1 MNVLHVKK
9 QNYHILRMALQHRLI
24 LAPKDINTM
33 SKITQVMPNSSQTK
47 NKKVTFVKSTLT
59 EFSDVSMWMVNALD
73 IYKAND
79 GKFISESNNKITIT
93 GDTDINALRN
103 TNIFLSGENNEI
115 VLHSLK
121 NVTKLDVACVEGGKV
136 HLGQPEKVNKAVIMA
151 SHGSTVSIGND
162 CLISRDVI
170 IYSSAAHAVYN
181 LDGSHRGL
189 KNITIGSKVWL
200 GQGVRVLA
208 GASVGDNSVIGSYSV
223 LAGKIP
229 NNCAAAGNPCRVT
242 TKDIFWTTRGSG
254 SNLNYYEQA
263 SNRDKPSPSFIKKTK
278 D

>member
-1 MNVLHVKK
+1 
-9 QNYHILRMALQHRLI
+9 MALLDRLI
-24 LAPKDINTM
+24 LAPEGINTM
-33 SKITQVMPNSSQTK
+33 SNITQEMPESSQTK
-47 NKKVTFVKSTLT
+47 NKKVAFVKSTIA
-59 EFSDVSMWMVNALD
+59 EFSDVPMWMVNALD
-73 IYKAND
+73 IYKATNGQCVID
-79 GKFISESNNKITIT
+79 GNNKIIIT
-93 GDTDINALRN
+93 GSKDATALRN
-103 TNIFLSGENNEI
+103 TNIFLSGKNNEI
-115 VLHSLK
+115 VLHNLK

-136 HLGQPEKVNKAVIMA
+136 HLGGPEKINKAVIMA
-151 SHGSTVSIGND
+151 SHGSSVSVGND

-181 LDGSHRGL
+181 LDGTHRGL
-189 KNITIGSKVWL
+189 KNITIGNKVWL

-223 LAGKIP
+223 LAGKIS

-242 TKDIFWTTRGSG
+242 TKDIFWTTSGSG